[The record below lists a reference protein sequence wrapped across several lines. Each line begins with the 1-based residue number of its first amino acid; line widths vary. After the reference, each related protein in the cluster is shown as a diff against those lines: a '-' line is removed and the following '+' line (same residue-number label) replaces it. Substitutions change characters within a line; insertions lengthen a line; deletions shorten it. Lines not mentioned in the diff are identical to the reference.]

1 MGWFS
6 NLFKSKKK
14 IAEQLKKI
22 DMSVAAI
29 VDKNGVPVSQKGMVN
44 TGTLNAREHASKD
57 AKVLFKLKKHTVV
70 NVIGKNDEWYKIN
83 TQLGNAFCMAK
94 YIDIKQT
101 IEKVLVD
108 AKVLNVRSFYST
120 DASIIG
126 KAHKGDIYVKLNTH
140 GNWYGIDFNG
150 KTAYVSADYVTILND
165 PAQGSTSNSKKKD
178 SKSSTTSTTN
188 TSKKEETRV
197 FFNTRKDLAKV
208 DLAPKKQLS
217 ADGLDKYGKVAVKTW
232 NNFGNII
239 TLISKELGI
248 EVERALAV
256 ICVESGGSGFS
267 SDGKMIIRFEN
278 HVFHSYW
285 GSKSDENQ
293 KKFDEHFTFDAKNRR
308 NKHQYRASKS
318 DDWKTGHT
326 GQAAEWESLE
336 IARKLSDTQ
345 ALYSISM
352 GAPQVMGFNY
362 KMIGYNSV
370 NDMFE
375 AFCKDIRYHIMALF
389 DFCTAKSTRV
399 QYLITGDFLSFA
411 KEYNGLTAPEQYEAR
426 LNQYYEIYKK
436 ILK

>member
-14 IAEQLKKI
+14 IAAQMNKV

-29 VDKNGVPVSQKGMVN
+29 VDKNGVAVSKKGMVN
-44 TGTLNAREHASKD
+44 TGTLNAREHATTD

-70 NVIGKNDEWYKIN
+70 NVIGESAEWYKIS
-83 TQLGNAFCMAK
+83 TSIGNAFCMSK
-94 YIDIKQT
+94 YIDIQQT
-101 IEKVLVD
+101 IEKILVE
-108 AKVLNVRSFYST
+108 AKTLNVRSFYST

-126 KAHKGDIYVKLNTH
+126 KVHKGDIFVKLSKH
-140 GNWYGIDFNG
+140 GNWYGIDYNG
-150 KTAYVSADYVTILND
+150 KTGYVSADYASLLD
-165 PAQGSTSNSKKKD
+165 SPSGSGSN
-178 SKSSTTSTTN
+178 T
-188 TSKKEETRV
+188 KKEEPKKTTTTTTKDESRV

-232 NNFGNII
+232 NNYGNII
-239 TLISKELGI
+239 SVISKELGI
-248 EVERALAV
+248 DVERALAV

-267 SDGKMIIRFEN
+267 SDGKMLIRFEN

-285 GSKSDENQ
+285 GSKSEENQ
-293 KKFDEHFTFDAKNRR
+293 KLFDEHFTFDPKNRR
-308 NKHQYRASKS
+308 NNHQYRAKKS

-336 IARKLSDTQ
+336 IARKLNDTQ

-370 NDMFE
+370 NEMFD
-375 AFCKDIRYHIMALF
+375 AFSKDIRYHIMALF

-426 LNQYYEIYKK
+426 LIQYYDIYKK